1 MNLSAEICYCLSIL
15 MYLFIMV
22 TTLSRPSFMLDDDD
36 SHSLARS
43 PLLGRVQCGRMEVGL
58 SAIKT
63 ALLPPLPFPSLPF
76 PFLPFPS
83 GAPRPLR
90 AGGLKG
96 RVPRQRASGCSSGGM
111 AARHFL
117 IGTVRGRLALCP
129 G

>member
-1 MNLSAEICYCLSIL
+1 MVTT
-15 MYLFIMV
+15 IMV

-83 GAPRPLR
+83 PPARLAR
-90 AGGLKG
+90 CALVALKG
-96 RVPRQRASGCSSGGM
+96 EFLDNERAV
-111 AARHFL
+111 AAAAAWQHVTF
-117 IGTVRGRLALCP
+117 
-129 G
+129 